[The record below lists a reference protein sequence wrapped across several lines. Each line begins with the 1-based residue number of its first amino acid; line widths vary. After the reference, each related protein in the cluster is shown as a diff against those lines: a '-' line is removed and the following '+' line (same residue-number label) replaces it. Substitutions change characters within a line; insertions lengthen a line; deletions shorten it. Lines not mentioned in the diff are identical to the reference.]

1 MDHVTL
7 STQNR
12 LFWLG
17 RYSERVYTTIQVMLE
32 QCDQLIDGAAPDYKE
47 LCKKLGISCDYA
59 DAEDFCRRFLF
70 DAASPVS
77 VTSNVENMLGN
88 GMVLREIVS
97 TPTLAYLQ
105 MAHNAMEL
113 ASQSDGAGIQLQ
125 WVLDDIMAFRGSMD
139 DAVENEK
146 ARNIVKAGE
155 LVERVSLMIR
165 LGWHLE
171 NLDRELRKLMSR
183 LYKTHLTT
191 DEAALDVLTGK
202 VIDKKEPELSLLLT
216 SIENL
221 FQV

>member
-1 MDHVTL
+1 
-7 STQNR
+7 
-12 LFWLG
+12 
-17 RYSERVYTTIQVMLE
+17 
-32 QCDQLIDGAAPDYKE
+32 
-47 LCKKLGISCDYA
+47 
-59 DAEDFCRRFLF
+59 
-70 DAASPVS
+70 
-77 VTSNVENMLGN
+77 
-88 GMVLREIVS
+88 
-97 TPTLAYLQ
+97 